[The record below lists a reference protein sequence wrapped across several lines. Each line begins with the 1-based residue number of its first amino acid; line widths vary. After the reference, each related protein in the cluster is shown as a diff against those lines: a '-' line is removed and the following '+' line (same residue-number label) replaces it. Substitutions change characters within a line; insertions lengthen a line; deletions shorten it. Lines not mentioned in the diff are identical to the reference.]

1 MRIQSIQAPHCNLS
15 CACAGI
21 AILTK
26 GPLRGPGNPGRECAR
41 YGGCAKKGRRWL
53 LADGFASLTLR
64 YAHEARPRSPAP
76 VDVRRVNAIASCA
89 KPVSGMSMRTV
100 ASPENAPPADHV
112 EPDPA
117 RDGASHRATSS
128 EAGHRLV
135 AAATAIICASAFIG
149 VFGLFLNHEPGRV
162 TAGAIVLDRGSPIY
176 PFTIQNLMW
185 IIFFVGL
192 GETVVRFLTGTK
204 ELRQLVLELLPED
217 PRTMLRAQDLPAIYG
232 RVRGRHDAEQPFLQ
246 RLIARVVL
254 QFQAGRSVEQANSLL
269 NSSKLAADTPAV
281 RRCER
286 PAPPRRLPGRRPRA
300 SCTDVGR
307 RRPRT
312 PGQPTPGWPGGA
324 KSIDR

>member
-1 MRIQSIQAPHCNLS
+1 
-15 CACAGI
+15 
-21 AILTK
+21 
-26 GPLRGPGNPGRECAR
+26 
-41 YGGCAKKGRRWL
+41 
-53 LADGFASLTLR
+53 
-64 YAHEARPRSPAP
+64 
-76 VDVRRVNAIASCA
+76 
-89 KPVSGMSMRTV
+89 MRTV

-117 RDGASHRATSS
+117 RDGASHRATSG
-128 EAGHRLV
+128 EAACRLV

-269 NSSKLAADTPAV
+269 NSSLELLQHEIELKYTVLRYLVSVIPTLGFIGTVIGIALALGEAGAIPDLNQPDQLRPWMQALTGRLGLAFNTTLLALVLSAV
-281 RRCER
+281 LVLFMHVAQQREESALNRSGQYCLDNLIN
-286 PAPPRRLPGRRPRA
+286 RLYE
-300 SCTDVGR
+300 
-307 RRPRT
+307 
-312 PGQPTPGWPGGA
+312 
-324 KSIDR
+324 K